1 MFVVIFFSKSIKR
14 IVAKKNVT
22 VAFFINFHIVII
34 RDIKNV
40 RKIMNK
46 RKISFRLKM
55 VRIVSIEFMFSYL

>member
-1 MFVVIFFSKSIKR
+1 MFVVIFFNKSIKR

-22 VAFFINFHIVII
+22 VAFFIHLHIVII

-55 VRIVSIEFMFSYL
+55 VRIVSIDFMFS